1 MVPEGLWPENP
12 QKLFHKQLPSWENNN
27 HGCLKISIPTYW
39 WLGKIKAA
47 PFQMGSFKAG
57 MYDSIFNLQFR
68 VLFIL
73 LWARFHFLWRLP
85 SIFFCFFFFS
95 PSLLGRM
102 LLNVCPS
109 IRLCNLTLIFYLVL
123 VSYPFIWNYQESPNE
138 ESLET
143 QHLCRPV
150 ALSLGCILLI
160 WQLIKTQITG
170 PHPLGILL

>member
-1 MVPEGLWPENP
+1 MDAWKYQSQRTDDLEKS
-12 QKLFHKQLPSWENNN
+12 KLLLSRWAVSRLACTIPFLTCNFVF
-27 HGCLKISIPTYW
+27 CLY
-39 WLGKIKAA
+39 
-47 PFQMGSFKAG
+47 SFG
-57 MYDSIFNLQFR
+57 QGFT
-68 VLFIL
+68 
-73 LWARFHFLWRLP
+73 
-85 SIFFCFFFFS
+85 FCGVCHQSFSVFFFS